1 MAGSTSDGLDPIEQF
16 EIHPAF
22 EKFGHFELFG
32 YDVTFT
38 NSALMMCVAVA
49 LISLF
54 LFTGTSKKA
63 LVPGRLQSMAE
74 ISYEFVANM
83 IRSTAGR
90 DGLKFFPFIY
100 ALFMFILFANV
111 LGLIPFF
118 FTTTSHV
125 IVTIALAL
133 MVFFTVVIVGLWKHG
148 FKFLKLFVP
157 SGVPVVI
164 LPFVVLLE
172 VISFIS
178 RPLSHSIRLWAN
190 MLAGHIMLKLFAI
203 FIIMLFGALTGAA
216 KIAAIAPFFMVVVLT
231 PLEIL
236 VAFLQAY
243 VFAILTSV
251 YINDALH
258 PSH

>member
-1 MAGSTSDGLDPIEQF
+1 MANPLDPIKQF
-16 EIHPAF
+16 EIHAMQ
-22 EKFGHFELFG
+22 ELSVG
-32 YDVTFT
+32 GIDISFT
-38 NSALMMCVAVA
+38 NSSFMMAVTVG
-49 LISLF
+49 LICLF
-54 LFTGTSKKA
+54 MFFGTSKKA

-83 IRSTAGR
+83 IRSTAGK
-90 DGLKFFPFIY
+90 DGMKFFPFIF

-118 FTTTSHV
+118 FTTTSHI
-125 IVTIALAL
+125 IVTFALA
-133 MVFFTVVIVGLWKHG
+133 MSVMTTVLIVGFWKNG

-157 SGVPVVI
+157 SGVPIYI
-164 LPFVVLLE
+164 LPLVILLE
-172 VISFIS
+172 VISFVS
-178 RPLSHSIRLWAN
+178 RPFSHGIRLWAN
-190 MLAGHIMLKLFAI
+190 MLAGHIMLKLFAG
-203 FIIMLFGALTGAA
+203 FIIMMFAGLTGFA
-216 KIAAIAPFFMVVVLT
+216 KIGAIAPFAMTVILT

-258 PSH
+258 PGH

>member
-1 MAGSTSDGLDPIEQF
+1 MADGLDPIAQF
-16 EIHPAF
+16 EIH
-22 EKFGHFELFG
+22 KLVDLSIGK
-32 YDVTFT
+32 YDISFT
-38 NSALMMCVAVA
+38 NSSLMMVVGSLC
-49 LISLF
+49 ICLF
-54 LFTGTSKKA
+54 LFLGTTKRSII
-63 LVPGRLQSMAE
+63 PGRLQSMAE
-74 ISYEFVANM
+74 ISYEFVADM

-118 FTTTSHV
+118 FTTTSHI
-125 IVTIALAL
+125 IVTFALA
-133 MVFFTVVIVGLWKHG
+133 MSVMTTVLVVGIWKHG

-157 SGVPVVI
+157 SGVPIAI
-164 LPFVVLLE
+164 LPLVVLLE
-172 VISFIS
+172 VISFLS
-178 RPLSHSIRLWAN
+178 RPFSHGIRLWAN
-190 MLAGHIMLKLFAI
+190 MLAGHIMLKLFAG
-203 FIIMLFGALTGAA
+203 FIIMMFAALAGAA
-216 KIAAIAPFFMVVVLT
+216 KMTAILPFIMTVALM

-258 PSH
+258 PGH

>member
-1 MAGSTSDGLDPIEQF
+1 MAEGSVSGLDPIEQF

-22 EKFGHFELFG
+22 DKFGHFELFG
-32 YDVTFT
+32 HDLTFS
-38 NSALMMCVAVA
+38 NSALMMVVAVT

-90 DGLKFFPFIY
+90 DGLKFFPFVY
-100 ALFMFILFANV
+100 ALFMFVLFANV

-133 MVFFTVVIVGLWKHG
+133 TVFLTVVVVGFWKHG
-148 FKFLKLFVP
+148 FKFFKLFVP
-157 SGVPVVI
+157 SGVPIVI

-172 VISFIS
+172 VISFVS
-178 RPLSHSIRLWAN
+178 RPISHSIRLWAN

-203 FIIMLFGALTGAA
+203 FIIMLFGAMAGAG
-216 KIAAIAPFFMVVVLT
+216 KLGAIAPFFMVVVLT

-258 PSH
+258 PGH

>member
-1 MAGSTSDGLDPIEQF
+1 MADGLDPIKQF
-16 EIHPAF
+16 EIHPMVEFHLA
-22 EKFGHFELFG
+22 GH
-32 YDVTFT
+32 DISFT
-38 NSALMMCVAVA
+38 NSSFMMSIVVI

-54 LFTGTSKKA
+54 LFMGTSKRA
-63 LVPGRLQSMAE
+63 IVPGRLQSMAE

-111 LGLIPFF
+111 IGLIPFF
-118 FTTTSHV
+118 FTTTSHI
-125 IVTIALAL
+125 IVTFALAM
-133 MVFFTVVIVGLWKHG
+133 MVMTTVLVVGLWKHG

-172 VISFIS
+172 VISFFS

-203 FIIMLFGALTGAA
+203 FIIMLFTALGGAA
-216 KIAAIAPFFMVVVLT
+216 KIGAIAPFIMVIVLT

-258 PSH
+258 PGH